1 MDKADAQSPA
11 PLELNP
17 PDSAQVTAEAELARL
32 RQVEAAAKE
41 ARAFLEGRRPGFA
54 ATYALDVLR
63 AALDQKGESPSPF
76 PVVRGGWNAS
86 GAHKRAQKRGGGKGK
101 G

>member
-1 MDKADAQSPA
+1 MEESERLA
-11 PLELNP
+11 PLELTPPNP
-17 PDSAQVTAEAELARL
+17 EHTEAEAELARL

-76 PVVRGGWNAS
+76 LVVRGGWNAS
-86 GAHKRAQKRGGGKGK
+86 GAHRRAQKRRKG
-101 G
+101 